1 MSDSFKRKAIFR
13 NSRQW
18 YACFDIGKTA
28 FSICPEVENG
38 YIKSIIAVNDEIWV
52 GTNGSGIRII
62 SASTGKELSAI
73 EHTSNADAICS
84 NAVYS
89 LLKEDDMLFVGTYM
103 GGLSYTPAHGS
114 FFSVYSYPELF
125 NSYNMNVRAFW
136 VDADGKK

>member
-1 MSDSFKRKAIFR
+1 M
-13 NSRQW
+13 
-18 YACFDIGKTA
+18 
-28 FSICPEVENG
+28 
-38 YIKSIIAVNDEIWV
+38 

-89 LLKEDDMLFVGTYM
+89 LLKEDDMLWVGTYM

-125 NSYNMNVRAFW
+125 NSYNMNVRAFGW
-136 VDADGKK
+136 MQMGKSNRHS